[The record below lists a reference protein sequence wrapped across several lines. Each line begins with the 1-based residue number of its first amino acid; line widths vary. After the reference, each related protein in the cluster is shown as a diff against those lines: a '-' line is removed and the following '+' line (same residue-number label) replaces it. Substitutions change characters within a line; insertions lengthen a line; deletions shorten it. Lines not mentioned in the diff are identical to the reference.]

1 MVVRPTSPARPPETR
16 VEDPTRASAASEGS
30 RGSGGSAV
38 QGRRTSVGSGADPA
52 GGLAL
57 AEGECHMLL
66 ALESAE
72 C

>member
-1 MVVRPTSPARPPETR
+1 MSEAAADESGIGPSAPTGGPAPVTP
-16 VEDPTRASAASEGS
+16 
-30 RGSGGSAV
+30 
-38 QGRRTSVGSGADPA
+38 
-52 GGLAL
+52 GLAL

>member
-1 MVVRPTSPARPPETR
+1 MRALSEQAADTSGVGPA
-16 VEDPTRASAASEGS
+16 AAPA
-30 RGSGGSAV
+30 AV
-38 QGRRTSVGSGADPA
+38 P

-66 ALESAE
+66 ALESEE